1 MYMIGLTGGIGSG
14 KSTVAEMLRSNG
26 FPVVDADQIARDI
39 MEPGS
44 PVLDEVAAEFGADL
58 IGEDGT
64 LDRAG
69 LASRAF
75 ASEDATQKL
84 NAITHPAIRKES
96 ERRFAT
102 LAQAGEKAAVYDMPL
117 LIELGMHKSMDLT
130 VVVDVD
136 AEERVR
142 RLVAKRGLDA
152 ADARNRIERQIPDA
166 ERRAAADVILDN
178 NGTRE
183 ELETQV
189 DALVARITNIL
200 LGV

>member
-1 MYMIGLTGGIGSG
+1 
-14 KSTVAEMLRSNG
+14 
-26 FPVVDADQIARDI
+26 
-39 MEPGS
+39 
-44 PVLDEVAAEFGADL
+44 
-58 IGEDGT
+58 
-64 LDRAG
+64 
-69 LASRAF
+69 
-75 ASEDATQKL
+75 
-84 NAITHPAIRKES
+84 
-96 ERRFAT
+96 
-102 LAQAGEKAAVYDMPL
+102 MPL
-117 LIELGMHKSMDLT
+117 LIELGMHNSMDLT

-183 ELETQV
+183 ELEPQV